1 MDTVEKRHV
10 FTDDIR
16 HRHEEMRRPN
26 HHLDG
31 DRRPDLATTNFE
43 QDMRPRIWFN
53 TLADRHVVDAGAPGL
68 DHHDGTILADLDGDG
83 DLDIASVG
91 WEPVSLVIY
100 ENLALTWGGARRDA
114 QPTEKQART
123 SFWDYLLNWW

>member
-1 MDTVEKRHV
+1 MKCCTLLDLYAAGTLHTPAICLWAPVTKAY
-10 FTDDIR
+10 
-16 HRHEEMRRPN
+16 RR
-26 HHLDG
+26 G
-31 DRRPDLATTNFE
+31 E
-43 QDMRPRIWFN
+43 SWQ
-53 TLADRHVVDAGAPGL
+53 RHVVDAGAPGL

-91 WEPVSLVIY
+91 WESVSLVIY

-114 QPTEKQART
+114 QPAEEQART